1 MKAALPSCRVW
12 SASALTAAAC
22 LALAGCDKLAK
33 GTKIM
38 PLSQSK
44 FFTDGQSSR
53 QPPAHSIAQSNLRLD
68 TLLYTGRDPDGKLAT
83 RMPWRVNA
91 AVLARGQQQY
101 LITCANCHGPDG
113 YGEGLIVRRGFPAPP
128 SYYDKMLLD
137 APVGHFFDVI
147 TNGHGAMYPY
157 ASIIDVND
165 RWAIVA
171 YIRALQRSQR
181 ATVADVPPD
190 EMAKLQSQANR

>member
-1 MKAALPSCRVW
+1 MNAFSLSRRVRNCW
-12 SASALTAAAC
+12 MLAAAVC
-22 LALAGCDKLAK
+22 LPLTGCDNLAK

-38 PLSQSK
+38 PLTQSK

-53 QPPAHSIAQSNLRLD
+53 QPPAHSIAQSNLRID
-68 TLLYTGRDPDGKLAT
+68 TLLYTGRNPDGTLAT
-83 RMPWRVNA
+83 QMPWPVDA
-91 AVLARGQQQY
+91 TVLARGQQQY

-113 YGEGLIVRRGFPAPP
+113 YGQGLIVRRGFPAPP
-128 SYYDKMLLD
+128 SYHDKMLLD

-171 YIRALQRSQR
+171 YIHALQRSQR
-181 ATVADVPPD
+181 AALADVPAG
-190 EMAKLQSQANR
+190 ELAKLQK